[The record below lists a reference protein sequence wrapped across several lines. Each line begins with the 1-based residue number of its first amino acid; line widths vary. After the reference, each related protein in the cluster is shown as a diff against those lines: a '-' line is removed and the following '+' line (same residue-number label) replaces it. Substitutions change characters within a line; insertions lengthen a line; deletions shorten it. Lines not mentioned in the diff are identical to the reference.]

1 MEKSS
6 APLDTFAHALIS
18 PLTTLLGATGLM
30 RRRIAKIEDERLHEL
45 IGTLERN
52 VERLRYACD
61 LLTRHAELR
70 GDQIVINIPSARFQS
85 DMRPAPAQRPAA
97 AFDPAPPTEPIVMG
111 ERLAVLLV
119 ARRNAPHTAL
129 AEALAGRGYRVCWAG
144 SSVEGLDL
152 ARQKLASAVILD
164 PQIDPQ
170 APLAIGLL
178 QSDPD
183 TKMLPLI
190 MIGSEGLPNTP
201 SDRTV
206 VLDPD
211 HDPAALGDLV
221 DRAIVMGLRQRR
233 ARPQILIVDDEVEI
247 GQVLAL
253 QFESNGYLATLV
265 GSGSAAL
272 QIVRRQQFDLIVLD
286 LMLPDLDGF
295 TVLGGLRAQ
304 PETQLT
310 PIILLS
316 AINSPAEK
324 VHGLQL
330 GADDYITKPFSAEE
344 LNARVQA
351 AMRRSER
358 EGGANPS
365 TRLPGNIAIE
375 RAIIQRIEGQLP
387 FVVCY
392 CDLDN
397 FKAFNDTYGFLKGD
411 AVIQRTAQLLL
422 DVVRELGNPDDFV
435 GHIGGDDFV
444 LISTPDRAEL
454 IGTTILSRFDM
465 MAPLFYDQEARERGF
480 ISGLDRQGQPTQY
493 PLLSLSIVGVSSAM
507 LPVSHPGEVAQRS
520 IEPKKRAKRIVGSVF
535 LLEE

>member
-1 MEKSS
+1 MEKLS

-18 PLTTLLGATGLM
+18 PLTTLLGAAGLM
-30 RRRIAKIEDERLHEL
+30 RRRIARIDDERLPEL
-45 IGTLERN
+45 MGTLERN
-52 VERLRYACD
+52 VERLRYVCD

-70 GDQIVINIPSARFQS
+70 GDQIVISIPSTRFQP
-85 DMRPAPAQRPAA
+85 DARPAA
-97 AFDPAPPTEPIVMG
+97 PPNLAPPAYEQAPVHEP
-111 ERLAVLLV
+111 VLVSEHRAILLI
-119 ARRNAPHTAL
+119 ARRSAQHTAF
-129 AEALAGRGYRVCWAG
+129 AEALAARGYTVCWAH
-144 SSVEGLDL
+144 SSAEGLDL
-152 ARQKLASAVILD
+152 ARQKHMDAVVLD
-164 PQIDPQ
+164 LQLDRQ
-170 APLAIGLL
+170 APLAVGLIE
-178 QSDPD
+178 SDPD
-183 TKMLPLI
+183 TKMLPLALVGPPESAP
-190 MIGSEGLPNTP
+190 IGK
-201 SDRTV
+201 SDRIV
-206 VLDPD
+206 VLEPESA
-211 HDPAALGDLV
+211 PAAWV
-221 DRAIVMGLRQRR
+221 ERIDRAIVAGLSQRR
-233 ARPQILIVDDEVEI
+233 SRPRILIVDDEVEI
-247 GQVLAL
+247 GQLLAF
-253 QFESNGYLATLV
+253 QFEDTGYLTTLV
-265 GSGSAAL
+265 TSGSAAL
-272 QIVRRQQFDLIVLD
+272 QIVRKQQFDLIVLD

-316 AINSPAEK
+316 AINSPTEK

-330 GADDYITKPFSAEE
+330 GADDYITKPFSADE
-344 LNARVQA
+344 LSARVQA

-375 RAIIQRIEGQLP
+375 RAISQRIEQQAP

-454 IGTTILSRFDM
+454 IGTTVLSRFDA
-465 MAPLFYDQEARERGF
+465 MAPLFYDREARERGF
-480 ISGLDRQGQPTQY
+480 ISGADRQDRPTQF
-493 PLLSLSIVGVSSAM
+493 S
-507 LPVSHPGEVAQRS
+507 RC
-520 IEPKKRAKRIVGSVF
+520 
-535 LLEE
+535 